1 MAKRRFFYGY
11 KRDFARFLSTHLS
24 SIQLIVIYYLILTVI
39 SFILLKLPF
48 FRHTDV
54 HTSLLDDLFMAIS
67 TVSVTGLSTFNINEV
82 FNDRG
87 VILLEV
93 LFQVGGLGIM
103 MVSTFFFIVSRR
115 KISLKQ
121 RQLIMTDMNQPK
133 LSGIVRL
140 IRTTLGILL
149 WIQLIFGGIFSVH
162 FYLSNHHATIR
173 DAIFYG
179 FYQSISAVTNSG
191 FDVTGASLT
200 PYANDYFFI
209 ICIIILIIIGGIGF
223 PVIMEIKE
231 WLFFKKKRRGYPFR
245 FSLFSKLAIGAFLI
259 LFIVGTLLIYLL
271 ERQHLFADMGESQRW
286 ITSMFYSMTTRNAG
300 LQMNDLTTFQT
311 PTLLVF
317 STLMFIGCSPS
328 SVGGGVRTTTVAI
341 VVLYMFSFIKSEENI
356 SIFGRRISEE
366 DIKKAIVVFNLSLL
380 MCFFSVM
387 TLAATEKHSLIS
399 IVVEVASAFG
409 TTGLSMGITGDLSVI
424 GKIIIAALM
433 FIGRVG
439 MLYTLMLFVPK
450 EMQDKGY
457 LYPTEKIIIG

>member
-24 SIQLIVIYYLILTVI
+24 SIQLIVIYYVILTII
-39 SFILLKLPF
+39 SFVLLKLPF
-48 FRHTDV
+48 FRHADV
-54 HTSLLDDLFMAIS
+54 HTTLLDDLFMAIS

-87 VILLEV
+87 IILLEV
-93 LFQVGGLGIM
+93 LFQVGSLGIM

-140 IRTTLGILL
+140 IRTTLAILL
-149 WIQLIFGGIFSVH
+149 WIQLIFGGIFSAH

-200 PYANDYFFI
+200 PYAEDYFFI

-259 LFIVGTLLIYLL
+259 LFIFGTLLIYLL

-300 LQMNDLTTFQT
+300 LQMNSLTDFQT

-341 VVLYMFSFIKSEENI
+341 VVLYMFSFIKSEEKI

-366 DIKKAIVVFNLSLL
+366 DIKKAIVIFNLSLL

-409 TTGLSMGITGDLSVI
+409 TTGLSMGITGDLSVT